1 MVDANERA
9 ENAAETVEGT
19 EWIDRDA
26 WKISWDVSQISFLD
40 CFLFPRS
47 RVSRIVVKVGYSFHG
62 PKKNGRKTK
71 LHRARRHSPPL
82 HRTPSLHPSG
92 HETDPLSS
100 TSLSQGLLSEKISA
114 SSIRASC

>member
-26 WKISWDVSQISFLD
+26 SQISFLD

-62 PKKNGRKTK
+62 PKKMAGRRSCTEPADIHPLYTEHRVYTLLDTK
-71 LHRARRHSPPL
+71 PTLFLRPA
-82 HRTPSLHPSG
+82 SLKVF
-92 HETDPLSS
+92 
-100 TSLSQGLLSEKISA
+100 SLRKLA
-114 SSIRASC
+114 PRV